1 MKKPIIAIVGL
12 LAAAGISTGVFLKV
26 KNNNDEEVRQKNDI
40 LADNVLFNF
49 DSDAVNEI
57 SISSPDGKNYVIEKG
72 VAQDEW
78 NLAGGTDEDFSLNA
92 NTIKSLCLSIAN
104 LTANTNYGSATD
116 ENKARYG
123 LDTPYTVTVTSDG
136 QPYSIQIG
144 DKSPTGDYYYVC
156 VDGKDNIYAI
166 NSSDAEALIPGQL
179 ELMSDDL
186 TTFGDSDIVGIT
198 LKKNGNVVYDLK
210 YNQETSLWELPEKY
224 SLLTVDQSSISMLVT
239 NLTRFT
245 AEQIVD
251 GNVSDP
257 AEYGFDKAAAEFTL
271 TSADGREESML
282 FLHQNAAADTYT
294 QVYLE
299 NTKQLELYYTADM
312 KFINYTVYD
321 FIMQTMENANMY
333 SISGFSFNGQSA
345 EDSFQV
351 DTENGTVTCRG
362 NVIDITNGEILS
374 FFESFYNSFSYIGIS
389 DIDIY
394 AEPDISEAVFTA
406 DYSYPDGRTFS
417 LALVPNDNGC
427 YYVFADGK
435 YTGTVTEARF
445 LTSSNSIYSL
455 YETFCTHAGI
465 EPVKK

>member
-26 KNNNDEEVRQKNDI
+26 KNNNDEEIRQKNDI
-40 LADNVLFNF
+40 LADNVLFDF
-49 DSDAVNEI
+49 DSDAINTVTI
-57 SISSPDGKNYVIEKG
+57 TSPEGGSYVIEKG
-72 VAQDEW
+72 SDANSW
-78 NLAGGTDEDFSLNA
+78 NLSSSTDDSFSLNA
-92 NTIKSLCLSIAN
+92 DTLKSLCLSIAT
-104 LTANTNYGSATD
+104 LTANTNYGSATE

-123 LDTPYTVTVTSDG
+123 LDSPYTLTVTSEG
-136 QPYSIQIG
+136 QEYTINIG

-166 NSSDAEALIPGQL
+166 DSSDAEALIPDQL
-179 ELMSDDL
+179 ELMSNDL

-198 LKKNGNVVYDLK
+198 LKKNGNVVYDLN
-210 YNQETSLWELPEKY
+210 YNSETSLWELPDKY
-224 SLLTVDQSSISMLVT
+224 SLLTVNQSSISIMIT

-271 TSADGREESML
+271 KAADGREETML

-299 NTKQLELYYTADM
+299 NSNQLELYYTADM

-333 SISGFSFNGQSA
+333 AISEVSFNAPSA
-345 EDSFQV
+345 EDSFQI
-351 DTENGTVTCRG
+351 DTQNGTVICRD
-362 NVIDITNGEILS
+362 NTIDIKNGEMLS
-374 FFESFYNSFSYIGIS
+374 FFEAFYNSFSYISIS

-394 AEPDISEAVFTA
+394 ADPDISEATFTA
-406 DYSYPDGRTFS
+406 NYSYPDGKTFS
-417 LALVPNDNGC
+417 LALVPNDSDA

-435 YTGTVTEARF
+435 YTGTITDARF

-455 YETFCTHAGI
+455 YETFCNHAGI
-465 EPVKK
+465 DPVKK